1 MESEALAAIFDTHY
15 NLLESGPLQKW
26 SVDIYP
32 ETGSDPSQLDELNHV
47 ACKLIATLPKD
58 YPESLPDLAIE
69 IIKGLAV
76 DHKTTLQQLAIEEAE
91 ANLGVPSIFAVAERL
106 REWLAE
112 NNVTGLDD
120 ISMHAQMM
128 RKQKEEEKA
137 QVCGFGDK
145 VLLFVLVF
153 SV

>member
-1 MESEALAAIFDTHY
+1 MEAEALEAIFDSQY
-15 NLLESGPLQKW
+15 SLLESEPLQKW
-26 SVDIYP
+26 AVDIYP
-32 ETGSDPSQLDELNHV
+32 ETGSDPSELDELNHV
-47 ACKLIATLPKD
+47 ACRLVATLPKD

-69 IIKGLAV
+69 IVKGLAV
-76 DHKTTLQQLAIEEAE
+76 DHKISLQQLAMEEAE

-120 ISMHAQMM
+120 VSMHAQMM

-137 QVCGFGDK
+137 QVCTRM
-145 VLLFVLVF
+145 L
-153 SV
+153 